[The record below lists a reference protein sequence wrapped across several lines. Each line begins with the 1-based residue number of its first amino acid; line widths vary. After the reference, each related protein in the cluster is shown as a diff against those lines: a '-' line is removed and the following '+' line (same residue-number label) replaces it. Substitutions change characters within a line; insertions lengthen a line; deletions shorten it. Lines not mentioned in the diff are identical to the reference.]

1 MELVV
6 GSVKKLHEVNGGEPE
21 KKRKRKKE
29 GVDDEDEEEPLVPV
43 EFDLSKITPDD
54 GVNSICWEVRSKLGS
69 FTGDRKKFWQL
80 QPRVLRPLR
89 ESFDTD
95 HLRMDPVNASV
106 TLRDHDRGAKR
117 TIKQYSKANIQVTKS
132 KAYFSNV
139 GHESHDVGLVK
150 DYAECTATYQVVSAL
165 WQYSWNVW
173 MIRRDDHSGFL
184 MLAVL
189 HHTKFFLP
197 ILIHKIREKAA
208 RDKKQV
214 EVITY
219 FVNTVMEQNSMRGR
233 QARPP
238 LEYEEMMRVAKSAA
252 NMIYSGSGVGMGWD
266 FDVGACQFDP
276 YTAGANPLGDGGV
289 ADGGTSGGG
298 GGRKARKRRSQ
309 ADGLPGARPGAGGQ
323 SGGGGQPAGQAL
335 LGGGP
340 ASSTPLCRDWNK
352 GPCPFPNSCRWLFS
366 LFRSSF

>member
-1 MELVV
+1 MGAPVAAAGSGGGGLQGFGAMEQMMELVV

-95 HLRMDPVNASV
+95 HIRMDPVNATV

-139 GHESHDVGLVK
+139 GHESHDVGLGLGVSE
-150 DYAECTATYQVVSAL
+150 AAVV
-165 WQYSWNVW
+165 V
-173 MIRRDDHSGFL
+173 F
-184 MLAVL
+184 
-189 HHTKFFLP
+189 FFL
-197 ILIHKIREKAA
+197 LHLQMYLSK
-208 RDKKQV
+208 
-214 EVITY
+214 
-219 FVNTVMEQNSMRGR
+219 F
-233 QARPP
+233 
-238 LEYEEMMRVAKSAA
+238 
-252 NMIYSGSGVGMGWD
+252 
-266 FDVGACQFDP
+266 
-276 YTAGANPLGDGGV
+276 
-289 ADGGTSGGG
+289 
-298 GGRKARKRRSQ
+298 
-309 ADGLPGARPGAGGQ
+309 
-323 SGGGGQPAGQAL
+323 
-335 LGGGP
+335 
-340 ASSTPLCRDWNK
+340 
-352 GPCPFPNSCRWLFS
+352 
-366 LFRSSF
+366 